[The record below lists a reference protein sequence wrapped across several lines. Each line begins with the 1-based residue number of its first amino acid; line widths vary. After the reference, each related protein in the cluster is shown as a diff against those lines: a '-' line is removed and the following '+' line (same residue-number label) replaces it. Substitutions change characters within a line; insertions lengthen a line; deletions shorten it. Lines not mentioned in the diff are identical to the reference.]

1 MIDFKLKIEHYS
13 ALIPIE
19 SFQIWL
25 STYPKYNV
33 SYIVNSYYYSMND
46 EVVKG
51 VIPNLKS
58 GFMGRGAQDLV
69 VTERRLIFGEYI
81 TKLVKRLGEE

>member
-1 MIDFKLKIEHYS
+1 
-13 ALIPIE
+13 
-19 SFQIWL
+19 
-25 STYPKYNV
+25 
-33 SYIVNSYYYSMND
+33 MND